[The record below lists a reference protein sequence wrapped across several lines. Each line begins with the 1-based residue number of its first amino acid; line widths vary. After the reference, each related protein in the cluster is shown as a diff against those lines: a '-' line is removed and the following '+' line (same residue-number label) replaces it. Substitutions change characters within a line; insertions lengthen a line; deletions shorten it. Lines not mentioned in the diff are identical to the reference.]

1 MFRTRLRAVL
11 LTATALSLCTSVT
24 YAARE
29 EHQFDVS
36 VTIPTFEFYAIP
48 ADPEFVL
55 REQPMRW
62 NLVSSTLEPLRT
74 QFDMISSAGA
84 MTARLGYEPVLSNG
98 HTTFALRVTF
108 NEQVLTLFDSVVV
121 SAADAYNGIRVPV
134 RIDALPPAEGFEPGD
149 YYGSVQLIFDTAAP

>member
-1 MFRTRLRAVL
+1 MFQTRLRAVL

-62 NLVSSTLEPLRT
+62 NLVSSTLEPPAYAVRYD
-74 QFDMISSAGA
+74 QFRGRHDRPTG
-84 MTARLGYEPVLSNG
+84 V
-98 HTTFALRVTF
+98 
-108 NEQVLTLFDSVVV
+108 
-121 SAADAYNGIRVPV
+121 
-134 RIDALPPAEGFEPGD
+134 
-149 YYGSVQLIFDTAAP
+149 